1 MAKKKKEERVF
12 GGKETESVEDEQ
24 KKAVEEI
31 TSCKSSL
38 HHTQWER
45 WDVLHEGKDTEGGC
59 RVRKKEIEAC
69 KDVAESS

>member
-1 MAKKKKEERVF
+1 M
-12 GGKETESVEDEQ
+12 EDEQ

-31 TSCKSSL
+31 ISCRSSP
-38 HHTQWER
+38 HHTQCER
-45 WDVLHEGKDTEGGC
+45 GDVLHEGRDTEGGC